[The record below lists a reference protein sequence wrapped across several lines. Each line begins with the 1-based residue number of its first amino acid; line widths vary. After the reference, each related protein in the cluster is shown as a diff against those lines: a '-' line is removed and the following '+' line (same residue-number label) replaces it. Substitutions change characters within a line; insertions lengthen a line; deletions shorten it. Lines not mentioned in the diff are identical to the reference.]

1 MKYIHNEKMEEDPKI
16 SRAMKIQQKVTVP
29 FA

>member
-1 MKYIHNEKMEEDPKI
+1 MKYIHHEQMEEDPKI
-16 SRAMKIQQKVTVP
+16 SRAMKIQQKATIP